1 MTWQCEETQRSYG
14 LGRGEAQ
21 AYLPALLRQ
30 SANTPIRQQGSYRW
44 AAART
49 TKSYKHTYGT
59 LAALLRR
66 LETLPSYRHSYVCLR
81 AI

>member
-1 MTWQCEETQRSYG
+1 MKKRNGPTGWG
-14 LGRGEAQ
+14 GEKRKHTYQHSCAD
-21 AYLPALLRQ
+21 LPTLLQ
-30 SANTPIRQQGSYRW
+30 QQGSYRW

-49 TKSYKHTYGT
+49 TKSYKHAYGT